1 MNKKVLVFSLA
12 VLTIFTAIGISS
24 VDARGF
30 SQNNLGF
37 NSDQMTER
45 RVQMIENNAEL
56 LGITVE
62 QLENYHAEGK
72 YMFEIAEEL
81 GLDMDNF
88 REKIELNRQNR
99 MKERLQDL
107 VDNGKITQEQANKR
121 SENIQ
126 EFGGRGSFGGH
137 PVKDGFKRGN
147 CPFNN

>member
-81 GLDMDNF
+81 GLDVDNL
-88 REKIELNRQNR
+88 REKIESNRQNR

-107 VDNGKITQEQANKR
+107 VDDGKITQEQANER
-121 SENIQ
+121 LESMQ
-126 EFGGRGSFGGH
+126 EFRGRGNFGGR
-137 PVKDGFKRGN
+137 PMKDRFTRGD
-147 CPFNN
+147 CSLNN